1 MWIISNF
8 GWLKLIIHLCID
20 SVFKCSFFICC
31 QKKSVLNY
39 NLFLSVLICLKWAST
54 FMPFKEN
61 TLIQIIQ
68 FISHNNS
75 HIKRTTVLSETIFVK
90 SSSVLFFTFYFD
102 SKQFVLKIRFLC
114 RHEPSVTFPWWQ
126 ARGFKLFLS
135 LQNVKTNQNFRI
147 SLIFTIH
154 TYQCQSLR
162 CVFIGINLSLFLIPV
177 QFNGMYLYK
186 RPSSLLSAVY
196 VVQSFQMLF
205 ENKIK

>member
-1 MWIISNF
+1 M
-8 GWLKLIIHLCID
+8 
-20 SVFKCSFFICC
+20 
-31 QKKSVLNY
+31 SVLINFLSVPFLFFVKKVFDY

-90 SSSVLFFTFYFD
+90 SSFVLFFTFYFD
-102 SKQFVLKIRFLC
+102 WKQFVLKIRFLC
-114 RHEPSVTFPWWQ
+114 RHELSVTFPWWP

-147 SLIFTIH
+147 SVIFTIH
-154 TYQCQSLR
+154 TYMYQCQSLR